1 MRSARTTVCRTLHSP
16 EGLLPGFRCARAWH
30 PRCNPKR
37 GMQITLSRLDA
48 SLPGR
53 PVLALVAG
61 SDPRGGARVAARVAV
76 ACAVGLPL
84 ASIGIQH
91 RDGEAP
97 EVSLPAGAEP
107 FRVSVSHHGPH
118 AVAAAVPARIHVG
131 VDLER
136 EGAVRPGSARH
147 FLDRREHE
155 EGRHGHDLT
164 SLWMLKEAAW
174 KALGLDP
181 ATPFHALR
189 LRFGDDA
196 ELCGLEIPSR
206 GRAYRARAV
215 LREVAA
221 SVWLAVIVATP
232 GEA

>member
-1 MRSARTTVCRTLHSP
+1 MR
-16 EGLLPGFRCARAWH
+16 
-30 PRCNPKR
+30 
-37 GMQITLSRLDA
+37 ITLARLDA

-61 SDPRGGARVAARVAV
+61 PDARSGARVAARAAV
-76 ACAVGLPL
+76 ACAAGVPL
-84 ASIGIQH
+84 ASVEIQH
-91 RDGEAP
+91 RDGQAP

-107 FRVSVSHHGPH
+107 FRVSLSHRGPH

-131 VDLER
+131 VDLEP
-136 EGAVRPGSARH
+136 EGAVRPESTRH

-174 KALGLDP
+174 KALLLDP

-189 LRFGDDA
+189 LRFDGDA
-196 ELCGLEIPSR
+196 ALCGLEIPSR

-215 LREVAA
+215 VRQAFA
-221 SVWLAVIVATP
+221 SFRLAVVVATP
-232 GEA
+232 GET